1 MTMSKNSFVIMDT
14 WAVILEG
21 MPERTTSEVIK
32 MICRYQ
38 MTGKVI
44 RSSDAGA
51 NALFDAWKPTLDENN
66 ASYSAKVDRATKA
79 REKKNTD
86 INPNIKVDIN
96 ADIKDEIKDDI
107 NDEIKDEINA
117 DSELKSMGVS
127 DSVSVNDTLSP
138 IGDKDIYI
146 VEQTI
151 DEVIG
156 HLNAATQ
163 SNFKKSTEAYRKTI
177 RARLNEGYT
186 LDDFKKVIDSR
197 VTIWGDDER
206 MREYLRPQTLFRP
219 SNFEAYLNEAN
230 RPRPSNK
237 PKFNDIPKNEYD
249 FDALEKQLISN

>member
-1 MTMSKNSFVIMDT
+1 MSKNSFVIMDT

-66 ASYSAKVDRATKA
+66 ATYSAKVDRATKA

-86 INPNIKVDIN
+86 INPNIKVDIK
-96 ADIKDEIKDDI
+96 AEIRDEIKDDI
-107 NDEIKDEINA
+107 KAEINDDINA

-127 DSVSVNDTLSP
+127 DSVSVNKYISP
-138 IGDKDIYI
+138 NGDI

-163 SNFKKSTEAYRKTI
+163 SNFKKTTEAYRKTI

-197 VTIWGDDER
+197 VTIWGEDER

-219 SNFEAYLNEAN
+219 SNFESYLNEAN

-237 PKFNDIPKNEYD
+237 PKFNDIQNNEYD
-249 FDALEKQLISN
+249 FDALEKQLMSN

>member
-1 MTMSKNSFVIMDT
+1 MAMSKNSFVIMDT

-66 ASYSAKVDRATKA
+66 ATYSAKVDRATKA
-79 REKKNTD
+79 REKKSAD

-96 ADIKDEIKDDI
+96 ADIKDEIKDD
-107 NDEIKDEINA
+107 INA

-156 HLNAATQ
+156 HLNEATQ

-237 PKFNDIPKNEYD
+237 PKFNDIPKNDYD

>member
-1 MTMSKNSFVIMDT
+1 MAMSKNSFVIMDT

-38 MTGKVI
+38 MTGQVI

-66 ASYSAKVDRATKA
+66 ATYSAKVDRATKA

-86 INPNIKVDIN
+86 INSDIKVDIN

-107 NDEIKDEINA
+107 NA
-117 DSELKSMGVS
+117 DSELKSRGVS
-127 DSVSVNDTLSP
+127 DSVSVNKYISP
-138 IGDKDIYI
+138 NGDI

-156 HLNAATQ
+156 YLNAATQ
-163 SNFKKSTEAYRKTI
+163 SNFKKTTEAYRKTI

-197 VTIWGDDER
+197 VKIWGEDER

-219 SNFEAYLNEAN
+219 SNFESYLNEAN

-237 PKFNDIPKNEYD
+237 TKFNDIPKNDYD
-249 FDALEKQLISN
+249 FDALEKQLIRN